1 MKRMRCEKDF
11 RSVVL
16 FGDLPS
22 GGWRRILA
30 LWGFAPVPFFNAFEG
45 ETEATRLAWV
55 EDHLRA
61 AEER

>member
-1 MKRMRCEKDF
+1 MKRTRCERDF
-11 RSVVL
+11 RSVGM

-30 LWGFAPVPFFNAFEG
+30 LWGFAPVPFFRAFER
-45 ETEATRLAWV
+45 EAATRLAWV

>member
-1 MKRMRCEKDF
+1 MKRTRCERNF
-11 RSVVL
+11 RSVGMY
-16 FGDLPS
+16 GDLPS

-30 LWGFAPVPFFNAFEG
+30 LWSFAPVPFFRALEE
-45 ETEATRLAWV
+45 ETTTRLPWV